1 MNKTYKVVWNESL
14 GTWCAISETSKARG
28 KRSTGK
34 AIVASAVIVASTI
47 SGMTLA
53 ADNYVSVNDGGTQS
67 GNYNNDGAIASGS
80 VVIGPDSS
88 SIGASGVAIGNN
100 ADVTG
105 LQGVAIGNNAQ
116 AGYQSMALGHD
127 AIATAFN
134 SMALGGNS
142 IAYTDGT
149 ALGQGTYANKLA
161 TAMGNGSLAVG
172 LESTAYGYSAL
183 AGTDS
188 FSQPSAGT
196 DPDTIGKAYAT
207 AMGSRAKASAQ
218 GSTALGAR
226 SGATGISSV
235 AIGEGSTASNDFS
248 VAIGSSST
256 ATMKGAIAIGDG
268 AFSGG
273 KDAGASIVIGGAI
286 EKSDY
291 APALNGA
298 RNDESA
304 QASIVIGS
312 GATNK
317 GAIATVIGTGASA
330 GVEGGSTVI
339 GSFASSTTSGT
350 ALGGSAKVIGRNGT
364 AVGLEAVAYNDGVA
378 LGTLSVANRNA
389 GTLGYDP
396 SSKSIAV
403 TGSHI
408 ASLSGIMS
416 AVSIGDTDKKIYRQ
430 ITNVAAGTVDTDAVN
445 VAQLKAVQAATET
458 HYVSVNDGGVQ
469 SSNYNNDGA
478 IGLNSIAVGANAQA
492 IQENAVS
499 VGAGA
504 QSGLKSV
511 SIGSNV
517 GSLKAEGSI
526 AIGSSGNGSVG
537 GSSVGTGTSSEGYD
551 HIAIGTESGIGVKGN
566 NNLALGGEMG
576 NNVIGSR
583 NTAFGG
589 EYSGS
594 NVVGDENIVLGSN
607 AGNNITAN
615 RTLSIGS
622 TSKASADDTIA
633 IGTGAQ
639 AAVTG
644 SVALGSGSQAI
655 RNVGN
660 ETAYIPV
667 GTAIVGANAVG
678 GEVSVGAIGR
688 ERRITNV
695 AAASQDTDAVNLSQL
710 KAAQA
715 AATTH
720 YLSVNDGG
728 VQSGNYNNDGATGKN
743 SIAIGIGSKAEN
755 ENSVSIG
762 TNATSNYGS
771 VAIGSS
777 TIASNGGS
785 TAIGTN
791 NVALANNAHIIGR
804 NNRSEQQN
812 SSILGNENQILTSSG
827 TSLAIGNNNI
837 LTSGGAAAL
846 GFGNQVSG
854 ASTLALGTGNNV
866 ANINTTAV
874 GLGNQVLG
882 NGSTV
887 LGTDNT
893 VGSDSSGIL
902 GRYNQVNNGS
912 VAYVLGQANN
922 VSGRSSA
929 VVGVSNTVKNNNT
942 FVLGNSI
949 TTTQDNSI
957 ILGNESSDRAATT
970 VDKVTINGEDYTVA
984 GAGSAANGIVSVG
997 KAGGERQVINVAAGE
1012 VSATSTDAVN
1022 GSQLFATNKAIADS
1036 QTHYVSVSDGGVPD
1050 TNYNNDGAVGSYAVA
1065 VGVGAKAQGTFSS
1078 AIGLGATTGTASVA
1092 LGERTGSANTGNS
1105 IAIGNAGDGSV
1116 AGRNFGTGALS
1127 SGVDLV
1133 AIGTEA
1139 GMRVNGSDNVAIGG
1153 EAGNDVR
1160 GERNLGLGT
1169 AAGSRANGVENIALG
1184 FRAGN
1189 DIQANRTLSIGS
1201 TSKASADDAIA
1212 IGTGAQSESY
1222 KGLAIGVG
1230 ATVAAGGNDSIAIGS
1245 GAQAAAGRAVV
1256 IGLNAGVGN
1265 INDGDANVLIGMNA
1279 GQNNDGRWNTAVGS
1293 NSGYNT
1299 KGQRNTAL
1307 GDYSGHD
1314 VTGNGNIGLGGSAG
1328 NSVIGETNL
1337 AVGAS
1342 AGGSVVG
1349 SHNTALGRTAGVNV
1363 TGDLNT
1369 ATGLDSGSTVLGNDN
1384 VAYGR
1389 GSGNQIKGSNNS
1401 AVGGGSGYQ
1410 VSGNYNAT
1418 LAYGSGAY
1426 VTGNANTAIGFVAG
1440 NKVNGDSNIAIGG
1453 EAGSRVNGSRNVAL
1467 GLQAG
1472 QDLDNVN
1479 DATSLGSGAKAA
1491 VSGSVALGSG
1501 SQAIRNVGNET
1512 AYIPVG
1518 TTIAGANAAGG
1529 EVSVG
1534 TIGRERRITNVA
1546 AASQDTDAVN
1556 LSQLKAAQA
1565 AATTHYLSVNDDG
1578 TQGGNYNNDGAQGK
1592 NSLALGVGAKA
1603 TGENAIAIGNVSTD
1617 AANSIAIGNNN
1628 VLSNTA
1634 GASTVIGSNNNVTGN
1649 EAVALGSNNTVKD
1662 FSGVAVGSYN
1672 RAFGYRS
1679 ITVGAENQTDGQ
1691 WSSAI
1696 GLWNIAGGERATAL
1710 GANNKILARRALGVG
1725 VVNEISSASEYSS
1738 AIGAFNKIT
1747 DSTKSLAAGFSNTI
1761 TGGDNNNVLGNENQL
1776 NNAKNSTAIGN
1787 KNIVAQDNTQV
1798 LGNNVTTTQANS
1810 VVLGNESTDRAAT
1823 SESKVSIN
1831 GQDYAFAGVGSAS
1844 NGVVSVGKAGAE
1856 RQIINVAAGKVSSD
1870 STDAVNGSQLYATN
1884 QAITEVGKSAAAAK
1898 TEVVEGDNI
1907 VVTETQGKNGQSI
1920 YNVATAKE
1928 VSFNKTTVGTVI
1940 TDSATGKITGLTAGE
1955 VSATSTDA
1963 INGSQLYATNKA
1975 IADSKTHYVSVN
1987 DDGVQA
1993 DNYNNDGATGK
2004 NALAVGVGSKAAG
2017 ENAVVIGYNNNV
2029 AQDKTV
2035 ALGSSITTTQAN
2047 SVVLGNEST
2056 DRAATSESKV
2066 SINGQDYA
2074 FAGVGS
2080 ASNGVVSVGKAGAER
2095 QIINVAAGKVSS
2107 DSTDAVN
2114 GSQLYATNQAITEV
2128 GKSAAAA
2135 KTEVVEGDNIVVT
2148 ETQGKNGQSI
2158 YNVATAKEV
2167 SFNKTTV
2174 GTVITDSATGKIT
2187 GLTAGEVSAT
2197 STDAING
2204 SQLYATNKAI
2214 ADSKTHYVSVNDDGV
2229 QADNYNNDGATG
2241 KNALAVGVGSKA
2253 AGENAVVIGYNNNV
2267 AQDKTVALGSSIT
2280 TTQANS
2286 VVIGN
2291 ESADRAAT
2299 SESKVTI
2306 LGQDYAFAGVGS
2318 ASNGVVSVGKVGGE
2332 RQIINVAAGQLS
2344 ATSTDAV
2351 NGSQLY
2357 ATNQAISSLQGQVG
2371 GAKSTVT
2378 EGKNTTITKTTNA
2391 DGSTDYQVATKDD
2404 VSFDSVTVGNIKA
2417 DAQSNKISGL
2427 ADGEVSATSNEAV
2440 NGSQLHGT
2448 AKSVANVLGG
2458 NAKVNADGTV
2468 STSNIGNTG
2477 KDNVHDAIA
2486 SLQGQVAGSKTSV
2499 SAGKNTVVNSSTN
2512 ADGSNNYQVALADD
2526 INLNSVTANQVT
2538 ANQVKADH
2546 VIANQVMANQV
2557 NVGKVTIDGTSNKV
2571 SGLANGTI
2579 SKDSTD
2585 AVNGSQ
2591 LHQTN
2596 SNVAQYLG
2604 GGSTLNQD
2612 GSIKAPTYNVA
2623 GGSYNNVGDALGAVD
2638 TRVSN
2643 LEQAFYNT
2651 NKNVDD
2657 LRNDT
2662 YAGIAGAM
2670 AVGNLPQPTEAGMSM
2685 MSAGLS
2691 GYRGETAVAV
2701 GISAISDSN
2710 KIIWK
2715 MGASA
2720 DSRSNIGGAVSVGYQ
2735 WK

>member
-14 GTWCAISETSKARG
+14 GTWCAISETSKVRG

-34 AIVASAVIVASTI
+34 AVVAGAILAVSALTV
-47 SGMTLA
+47 SGMSFA
-53 ADNYVSVNDGGTQS
+53 ANPDHYISVNDGGTQS
-67 GNYNNDGAIASGS
+67 GNYDNDGAKGQNSVAVGVDAVTGTVGNDIAIGSGAQAMGGRAVVIGLNAGSGNVSDGDANVLIGMNAGANNDGRWNT
-80 VVIGPDSS
+80 
-88 SIGASGVAIGNN
+88 AIGSNSGFN
-100 ADVTG
+100 IKGERNTALGDYAGRDVTG
-105 LQGVAIGNNAQ
+105 SGNIGLGASAGVSVTGETNLAVGIS
-116 AGYQSMALGHD
+116 AGGTVKGDHNVALGRTAGD
-127 AIATAFN
+127 DVIGTGNVATGLD
-134 SMALGGNS
+134 SGS
-142 IAYTDGT
+142 IVRGSVNVSY
-149 ALGQGTYANKLA
+149 GQGSGRSVTGDRN
-161 TAMGNGSLAVG
+161 TAMGLNAGNGVSGNDNVAMAWGAGYEVAGRGNLALGALTGRTVNGNDNIAIGSQSGTKVNGSRNIALGVQSGQDLDNVNDATSLG
-172 LESTAYGYSAL
+172 SSAK
-183 AGTDS
+183 ANADN
-188 FSQPSAGT
+188 AIA
-196 DPDTIGKAYAT
+196 IGKGAN
-207 AMGSRAKASAQ
+207 ASATSSIALGS
-218 GSTALGAR
+218 GSTATL
-226 SGATGISSV
+226 
-235 AIGEGSTASNDFS
+235 
-248 VAIGSSST
+248 
-256 ATMKGAIAIGDG
+256 KGGVAIGDG
-268 AFSGG
+268 AYSGG
-273 KDAGASIVIGGAI
+273 KNSGGSIVIGGAI
-286 EKSDY
+286 DQSDY

-312 GATNK
+312 GASNK

-339 GSFASSTTSGT
+339 GSFASSTTTGT
-350 ALGGSAKVIGRNGT
+350 AIGGSAKVIGRNGT

-511 SIGSNV
+511 SIGDST
-517 GSLKAEGSI
+517 GSVKAEGSI
-526 AIGSSGNGSVG
+526 AIGNSGNQSVTG
-537 GSSVGTGTSSEGYD
+537 APGFGTGSLSEGFD
-551 HIAIGTESGIGVKGN
+551 LIAIGTQSGINVKGN
-566 NNLALGGEMG
+566 ENIALGAAVG
-576 NNVIGSR
+576 NNVVGIRNAVMGGSL
-583 NTAFGG
+583 
-589 EYSGS
+589 SGS
-594 NVVGDENIVLGSN
+594 NVTGNENIVLGSN

-615 RTLSIGS
+615 RTLS
-622 TSKASADDTIA
+622 
-633 IGTGAQ
+633 
-639 AAVTG
+639 
-644 SVALGSGSQAI
+644 LGS
-655 RNVGN
+655 
-660 ETAYIPV
+660 
-667 GTAIVGANAVG
+667 
-678 GEVSVGAIGR
+678 
-688 ERRITNV
+688 
-695 AAASQDTDAVNLSQL
+695 
-710 KAAQA
+710 
-715 AATTH
+715 
-720 YLSVNDGG
+720 
-728 VQSGNYNNDGATGKN
+728 N
-743 SIAIGIGSKAEN
+743 S
-755 ENSVSIG
+755 
-762 TNATSNYGS
+762 
-771 VAIGSS
+771 
-777 TIASNGGS
+777 
-785 TAIGTN
+785 
-791 NVALANNAHIIGR
+791 R
-804 NNRSEQQN
+804 
-812 SSILGNENQILTSSG
+812 
-827 TSLAIGNNNI
+827 
-837 LTSGGAAAL
+837 
-846 GFGNQVSG
+846 
-854 ASTLALGTGNNV
+854 
-866 ANINTTAV
+866 
-874 GLGNQVLG
+874 
-882 NGSTV
+882 
-887 LGTDNT
+887 
-893 VGSDSSGIL
+893 
-902 GRYNQVNNGS
+902 
-912 VAYVLGQANN
+912 
-922 VSGRSSA
+922 
-929 VVGVSNTVKNNNT
+929 
-942 FVLGNSI
+942 
-949 TTTQDNSI
+949 
-957 ILGNESSDRAATT
+957 
-970 VDKVTINGEDYTVA
+970 
-984 GAGSAANGIVSVG
+984 
-997 KAGGERQVINVAAGE
+997 
-1012 VSATSTDAVN
+1012 
-1022 GSQLFATNKAIADS
+1022 
-1036 QTHYVSVSDGGVPD
+1036 
-1050 TNYNNDGAVGSYAVA
+1050 
-1065 VGVGAKAQGTFSS
+1065 
-1078 AIGLGATTGTASVA
+1078 
-1092 LGERTGSANTGNS
+1092 
-1105 IAIGNAGDGSV
+1105 
-1116 AGRNFGTGALS
+1116 
-1127 SGVDLV
+1127 
-1133 AIGTEA
+1133 
-1139 GMRVNGSDNVAIGG
+1139 
-1153 EAGNDVR
+1153 
-1160 GERNLGLGT
+1160 
-1169 AAGSRANGVENIALG
+1169 
-1184 FRAGN
+1184 
-1189 DIQANRTLSIGS
+1189 
-1201 TSKASADDAIA
+1201 ASADDAIA

-1245 GAQAAAGRAVV
+1245 GAQAEAGRAVV

-1307 GDYSGHD
+1307 GDDSGHD

-1389 GSGNQIKGSNNS
+1389 GSGNQIKGDSNT

-1418 LAYGSGAY
+1418 LAYGAGAY
-1426 VTGNANTAIGFVAG
+1426 VTGNANTALGFVAG

-1491 VSGSVALGSG
+1491 VTGSVALGSG

-1512 AYIPVG
+1512 AYVPVG

-1534 TIGRERRITNVA
+1534 TIGRERRMTNVA

-1603 TGENAIAIGNVSTD
+1603 TGENAIAIGNVTTD

-1696 GLWNIAGGERATAL
+1696 GLWNTAGGERATAL

-1798 LGNNVTTTQANS
+1798 LGNKVTTTQANS
-1810 VVLGNESTDRAAT
+1810 VILGNESTDRAAT
-1823 SESKVSIN
+1823 SESKVTIL
-1831 GQDYAFAGVGSAS
+1831 GQDYVFAGVGSVS

-1856 RQIINVAAGKVSSD
+1856 RQIINVAAGKVSRD

-1898 TEVVEGDNI
+1898 TEVMQGDNI

-2066 SINGQDYA
+2066 
-2074 FAGVGS
+2074 
-2080 ASNGVVSVGKAGAER
+2080 
-2095 QIINVAAGKVSS
+2095 
-2107 DSTDAVN
+2107 
-2114 GSQLYATNQAITEV
+2114 
-2128 GKSAAAA
+2128 
-2135 KTEVVEGDNIVVT
+2135 
-2148 ETQGKNGQSI
+2148 
-2158 YNVATAKEV
+2158 
-2167 SFNKTTV
+2167 
-2174 GTVITDSATGKIT
+2174 
-2187 GLTAGEVSAT
+2187 
-2197 STDAING
+2197 
-2204 SQLYATNKAI
+2204 
-2214 ADSKTHYVSVNDDGV
+2214 
-2229 QADNYNNDGATG
+2229 
-2241 KNALAVGVGSKA
+2241 
-2253 AGENAVVIGYNNNV
+2253 
-2267 AQDKTVALGSSIT
+2267 
-2280 TTQANS
+2280 
-2286 VVIGN
+2286 
-2291 ESADRAAT
+2291 
-2299 SESKVTI
+2299 TI

-2332 RQIINVAAGQLS
+2332 RQIVNVAAGQLS

-2357 ATNQAISSLQGQVG
+2357 ATNQAISSLQGQVS

-2378 EGKNTTITKTTNA
+2378 EGKNTTVTKTTNA

-2417 DAQSNKISGL
+2417 DAQTNKITGL

-2448 AKSVANVLGG
+2448 AESVANLLGG

-2538 ANQVKADH
+2538 ANQVKADQ

-2585 AVNGSQ
+2585 AINGSQ

-2623 GGSYNNVGDALGAVD
+2623 GGTYHNVGDALGAVD

-2662 YAGIAGAM
+2662 YAGISGAM

-2685 MSAGLS
+2685 LSAGLS

>member
-14 GTWCAISETSKARG
+14 GTWCAISETSKVRG
-28 KRSTGK
+28 KRSSGK
-34 AIVASAVIVASTI
+34 AIVASAVIVASTM
-47 SGMTLA
+47 SGVTFA
-53 ADNYVSVNDGGTQS
+53 ADNYVSVNDGGVQS
-67 GNYNNDGAIASGS
+67 GNYNNDGAGVDGS
-80 VVIGPDSS
+80 VAIGPDSS
-88 SIGASGVAIGNN
+88 SSGASGVAIGNN
-100 ADVTG
+100 ADVHG
-105 LQGVAIGNNAQ
+105 YQGVAIGNNAQ

-207 AMGSRAKASAQ
+207 AMGSRAKASVQ
-218 GSTALGAR
+218 GSTAIGA
-226 SGATGISSV
+226 GSV
-235 AIGEGSTASNDFS
+235 AE
-248 VAIGSSST
+248 V
-256 ATMKGAIAIGDG
+256 
-268 AFSGG
+268 
-273 KDAGASIVIGGAI
+273 
-286 EKSDY
+286 
-291 APALNGA
+291 
-298 RNDESA
+298 ES
-304 QASIVIGS
+304 
-312 GATNK
+312 
-317 GAIATVIGTGASA
+317 
-330 GVEGGSTVI
+330 
-339 GSFASSTTSGT
+339 
-350 ALGGSAKVIGRNGT
+350 
-364 AVGLEAVAYNDGVA
+364 GVA
-378 LGTLSVANRNA
+378 LGSSSVANTAAGVVGYIPTGANQAQLSAINA
-389 GTLGYDP
+389 TQSTLG
-396 SSKSIAV
+396 
-403 TGSHI
+403 
-408 ASLSGIMS
+408 
-416 AVSIGDTDKKIYRQ
+416 AVSVGSAGNTRQ

-445 VAQLKAVQAATET
+445 VAQLKAVQAASET
-458 HYVSVNDGGVQ
+458 HYVS
-469 SSNYNNDGA
+469 
-478 IGLNSIAVGANAQA
+478 I
-492 IQENAVS
+492 
-499 VGAGA
+499 
-504 QSGLKSV
+504 
-511 SIGSNV
+511 
-517 GSLKAEGSI
+517 
-526 AIGSSGNGSVG
+526 
-537 GSSVGTGTSSEGYD
+537 
-551 HIAIGTESGIGVKGN
+551 
-566 NNLALGGEMG
+566 
-576 NNVIGSR
+576 
-583 NTAFGG
+583 
-589 EYSGS
+589 
-594 NVVGDENIVLGSN
+594 
-607 AGNNITAN
+607 
-615 RTLSIGS
+615 
-622 TSKASADDTIA
+622 
-633 IGTGAQ
+633 
-639 AAVTG
+639 
-644 SVALGSGSQAI
+644 
-655 RNVGN
+655 
-660 ETAYIPV
+660 
-667 GTAIVGANAVG
+667 
-678 GEVSVGAIGR
+678 
-688 ERRITNV
+688 
-695 AAASQDTDAVNLSQL
+695 
-710 KAAQA
+710 
-715 AATTH
+715 
-720 YLSVNDGG
+720 NDGG
-728 VQSGNYNNDGATGKN
+728 VQSGNYNNDGAQGKN
-743 SIAIGIGSKAEN
+743 SLVVGMNSTTTVNATNNVSVGLGNYSQADNAIAVGSNNYIDINNAVALGINNNVQLFGGTTAVGIGNSSYGREN
-755 ENSVSIG
+755 AIVGNNNKTLGSYHQVFGTKNNVINGSYQSILG
-762 TNATSNYGS
+762 YGNT
-771 VAIGSS
+771 IGGADYN
-777 TIASNGGS
+777 IV
-785 TAIGTN
+785 IGTN
-791 NVALANNAHIIGR
+791 NTIGTGYYPWGDGGRSIAVGQSNSVEGIRSGSFGQDALIK
-804 NNRSEQQN
+804 
-812 SSILGNENQILTSSG
+812 
-827 TSLAIGNNNI
+827 GNN
-837 LTSGGAAAL
+837 SFSFGGANKVTNNDSTAL
-846 GFGNQVSG
+846 GISNTISG
-854 ASTLALGTGNNV
+854 AGV
-866 ANINTTAV
+866 
-874 GLGNQVLG
+874 
-882 NGSTV
+882 
-887 LGTDNT
+887 
-893 VGSDSSGIL
+893 
-902 GRYNQVNNGS
+902 
-912 VAYVLGQANN
+912 YVLGATNKVAQ
-922 VSGRSSA
+922 S
-929 VVGVSNTVKNNNT
+929 NT
-942 FVLGNSI
+942 FVVGNKVI
-949 TTTQDNSI
+949 TTQDNSVV
-957 ILGNESSDRAATT
+957 LGNESIDRAATT

-984 GAGSAANGIVSVG
+984 GAGSAVNGIVSVG
-997 KAGGERQVINVAAGE
+997 KAGAERQIINVAAGE

-1092 LGERTGSANTGNS
+1092 LGERTGSANTANS

-1116 AGRNFGTGALS
+1116 AGRSFGTGALS

-1212 IGTGAQSESY
+1212 IGTGAQSESS

-1230 ATVAAGGNDSIAIGS
+1230 ATVASGGNDSIAIGS

-1279 GQNNDGRWNTAVGS
+1279 GANNDGRWNTAVGS

-1307 GDYSGHD
+1307 GDDSGHD

-1418 LAYGSGAY
+1418 LAYGAGAY
-1426 VTGNANTAIGFVAG
+1426 VTGNANTALGFVAG

-1491 VSGSVALGSG
+1491 VTGSVALGSG

-1512 AYIPVG
+1512 AYVPVG

-1534 TIGRERRITNVA
+1534 TIGRERRMTNVA

-1603 TGENAIAIGNVSTD
+1603 TGENAIAIGNVTTD

-1696 GLWNIAGGERATAL
+1696 GLWNTAGGERATAL
-1710 GANNKILARRALGVG
+1710 GANNKILGRRALGVG

-1810 VVLGNESTDRAAT
+1810 VILGNASTDRAAT
-1823 SESKVSIN
+1823 AESNVSIN

-1928 VSFNKTTVGTVI
+1928 VSFDKTTVGTVI
-1940 TDSATGKITGLTAGE
+1940 TDSTTGKITGLTAGE

-1963 INGSQLYATNKA
+1963 INGSQLYATNQA

-1987 DDGVQA
+1987 DDGIQA

-2017 ENAVVIGYNNNV
+2017 ENAVAIGYNNNV
-2029 AQDKTV
+2029 VQDKTV

-2056 DRAATSESKV
+2056 
-2066 SINGQDYA
+2066 
-2074 FAGVGS
+2074 
-2080 ASNGVVSVGKAGAER
+2080 
-2095 QIINVAAGKVSS
+2095 
-2107 DSTDAVN
+2107 
-2114 GSQLYATNQAITEV
+2114 
-2128 GKSAAAA
+2128 
-2135 KTEVVEGDNIVVT
+2135 
-2148 ETQGKNGQSI
+2148 
-2158 YNVATAKEV
+2158 
-2167 SFNKTTV
+2167 
-2174 GTVITDSATGKIT
+2174 
-2187 GLTAGEVSAT
+2187 
-2197 STDAING
+2197 
-2204 SQLYATNKAI
+2204 
-2214 ADSKTHYVSVNDDGV
+2214 
-2229 QADNYNNDGATG
+2229 
-2241 KNALAVGVGSKA
+2241 
-2253 AGENAVVIGYNNNV
+2253 
-2267 AQDKTVALGSSIT
+2267 
-2280 TTQANS
+2280 
-2286 VVIGN
+2286 
-2291 ESADRAAT
+2291 DRAAT

-2417 DAQSNKISGL
+2417 DAQTNKITGL
-2427 ADGEVSATSNEAV
+2427 SDGEVSATSNEAV

-2448 AKSVANVLGG
+2448 AESVANVLGG

-2499 SAGKNTVVNSSTN
+2499 SAGKNTVVNSSIN

-2538 ANQVKADH
+2538 ANQVKADQ

-2585 AVNGSQ
+2585 AINGSQ

>member
-14 GTWCAISETSKARG
+14 GTWCAISETSKVRG
-28 KRSTGK
+28 KRSSGK
-34 AIVASAVIVASTI
+34 AIVASAVIVASTM
-47 SGMTLA
+47 SGVTFV
-53 ADNYVSVNDGGTQS
+53 ADNYVSVNDGGVQS
-67 GNYNNDGAIASGS
+67 GNYNNDGAGVDGS
-80 VVIGPDSS
+80 VAIGPDSS
-88 SIGASGVAIGNN
+88 SSGASGVAIGNN
-100 ADVTG
+100 ADVHG
-105 LQGVAIGNNAQ
+105 YQGVAIGNNAQ

-218 GSTALGAR
+218 GSTAIGA
-226 SGATGISSV
+226 GSV
-235 AIGEGSTASNDFS
+235 AE
-248 VAIGSSST
+248 V
-256 ATMKGAIAIGDG
+256 
-268 AFSGG
+268 
-273 KDAGASIVIGGAI
+273 
-286 EKSDY
+286 
-291 APALNGA
+291 
-298 RNDESA
+298 ES
-304 QASIVIGS
+304 
-312 GATNK
+312 
-317 GAIATVIGTGASA
+317 
-330 GVEGGSTVI
+330 
-339 GSFASSTTSGT
+339 
-350 ALGGSAKVIGRNGT
+350 
-364 AVGLEAVAYNDGVA
+364 GVA
-378 LGTLSVANRNA
+378 LGSSSVANTAAGVAGYIPTTANQAQLSAINA
-389 GTLGYDP
+389 TQSTLG
-396 SSKSIAV
+396 
-403 TGSHI
+403 
-408 ASLSGIMS
+408 
-416 AVSIGDTDKKIYRQ
+416 AVSVGSAGNTRQ

-445 VAQLKAVQAATET
+445 VAQLKAVQAASET
-458 HYVSVNDGGVQ
+458 HYVS
-469 SSNYNNDGA
+469 
-478 IGLNSIAVGANAQA
+478 I
-492 IQENAVS
+492 
-499 VGAGA
+499 
-504 QSGLKSV
+504 
-511 SIGSNV
+511 
-517 GSLKAEGSI
+517 
-526 AIGSSGNGSVG
+526 
-537 GSSVGTGTSSEGYD
+537 
-551 HIAIGTESGIGVKGN
+551 
-566 NNLALGGEMG
+566 
-576 NNVIGSR
+576 
-583 NTAFGG
+583 
-589 EYSGS
+589 
-594 NVVGDENIVLGSN
+594 
-607 AGNNITAN
+607 
-615 RTLSIGS
+615 
-622 TSKASADDTIA
+622 
-633 IGTGAQ
+633 
-639 AAVTG
+639 
-644 SVALGSGSQAI
+644 
-655 RNVGN
+655 
-660 ETAYIPV
+660 
-667 GTAIVGANAVG
+667 
-678 GEVSVGAIGR
+678 
-688 ERRITNV
+688 
-695 AAASQDTDAVNLSQL
+695 
-710 KAAQA
+710 
-715 AATTH
+715 
-720 YLSVNDGG
+720 NDGG
-728 VQSGNYNNDGATGKN
+728 VQSGNYNNDGAQGKN
-743 SIAIGIGSKAEN
+743 SLVVGMNSTTTVNATNNVSVGLGNYSQADNAIAVGSNNYIDINNAVALGINNNVQLFGGTTAVGIGNSSYGREN
-755 ENSVSIG
+755 AIVGNNNKTLGSYHQVFGTKNNVINGSYQSILG
-762 TNATSNYGS
+762 YGNT
-771 VAIGSS
+771 IGGADYN
-777 TIASNGGS
+777 IV
-785 TAIGTN
+785 IGTN
-791 NVALANNAHIIGR
+791 NTIGTGYYPWGDGGRSIAVGQSNSVEGIRSGSFGQDALIK
-804 NNRSEQQN
+804 
-812 SSILGNENQILTSSG
+812 
-827 TSLAIGNNNI
+827 GNN
-837 LTSGGAAAL
+837 SFSFGGANKVTNNDSTAL
-846 GFGNQVSG
+846 GISNTISG
-854 ASTLALGTGNNV
+854 AGV
-866 ANINTTAV
+866 
-874 GLGNQVLG
+874 
-882 NGSTV
+882 
-887 LGTDNT
+887 
-893 VGSDSSGIL
+893 
-902 GRYNQVNNGS
+902 
-912 VAYVLGQANN
+912 YVLGATNKVAQ
-922 VSGRSSA
+922 S
-929 VVGVSNTVKNNNT
+929 NT
-942 FVLGNSI
+942 FVVGNKVI
-949 TTTQDNSI
+949 TTQDNSVV
-957 ILGNESSDRAATT
+957 LGNESTDRAATT

-984 GAGSAANGIVSVG
+984 GAGSAVNGIVSVG
-997 KAGGERQVINVAAGE
+997 KAGAERQIINVAAGE

-1092 LGERTGSANTGNS
+1092 LGERTGSANTANS

-1116 AGRNFGTGALS
+1116 AGRSFGTGALS

-1212 IGTGAQSESY
+1212 IGTGAQSESS

-1230 ATVAAGGNDSIAIGS
+1230 ATVASGGNDSIAIGS

-1279 GQNNDGRWNTAVGS
+1279 GANNDGRWNTAVGS

-1307 GDYSGHD
+1307 GDDSGHD

-1418 LAYGSGAY
+1418 LAYGAGAY
-1426 VTGNANTAIGFVAG
+1426 VTGNANTALGFVAG

-1491 VSGSVALGSG
+1491 VTGSVALGSG

-1512 AYIPVG
+1512 AYVPVG

-1534 TIGRERRITNVA
+1534 TIGRERRMTNVA

-1603 TGENAIAIGNVSTD
+1603 TGENAIAIGNVTTD

-1696 GLWNIAGGERATAL
+1696 GLWNTAGGERATAL
-1710 GANNKILARRALGVG
+1710 GANNKILGRRALGVG

-1810 VVLGNESTDRAAT
+1810 VILGNASTDRAAT
-1823 SESKVSIN
+1823 AESKVSIN

-1928 VSFNKTTVGTVI
+1928 VSFDKTTVGTVI
-1940 TDSATGKITGLTAGE
+1940 TDSTTGKITGLTAGE

-1963 INGSQLYATNKA
+1963 INGSQLYATNQA

-1987 DDGVQA
+1987 DDGIQA

-2017 ENAVVIGYNNNV
+2017 ENAVAIGYNNNV
-2029 AQDKTV
+2029 VQDKTV

-2056 DRAATSESKV
+2056 
-2066 SINGQDYA
+2066 
-2074 FAGVGS
+2074 
-2080 ASNGVVSVGKAGAER
+2080 
-2095 QIINVAAGKVSS
+2095 
-2107 DSTDAVN
+2107 
-2114 GSQLYATNQAITEV
+2114 
-2128 GKSAAAA
+2128 
-2135 KTEVVEGDNIVVT
+2135 
-2148 ETQGKNGQSI
+2148 
-2158 YNVATAKEV
+2158 
-2167 SFNKTTV
+2167 
-2174 GTVITDSATGKIT
+2174 
-2187 GLTAGEVSAT
+2187 
-2197 STDAING
+2197 
-2204 SQLYATNKAI
+2204 
-2214 ADSKTHYVSVNDDGV
+2214 
-2229 QADNYNNDGATG
+2229 
-2241 KNALAVGVGSKA
+2241 
-2253 AGENAVVIGYNNNV
+2253 
-2267 AQDKTVALGSSIT
+2267 
-2280 TTQANS
+2280 
-2286 VVIGN
+2286 
-2291 ESADRAAT
+2291 DRAAT

-2417 DAQSNKISGL
+2417 DAQTNKITGL
-2427 ADGEVSATSNEAV
+2427 SDGEVSATSNEAV

-2448 AKSVANVLGG
+2448 AESVANVLGG

-2499 SAGKNTVVNSSTN
+2499 SAGKNTVVNSSIN

-2538 ANQVKADH
+2538 ANQVKADQ

-2585 AVNGSQ
+2585 AINGSQ

>member
-1 MNKTYKVVWNESL
+1 M
-14 GTWCAISETSKARG
+14 
-28 KRSTGK
+28 
-34 AIVASAVIVASTI
+34 
-47 SGMTLA
+47 
-53 ADNYVSVNDGGTQS
+53 
-67 GNYNNDGAIASGS
+67 
-80 VVIGPDSS
+80 
-88 SIGASGVAIGNN
+88 
-100 ADVTG
+100 
-105 LQGVAIGNNAQ
+105 
-116 AGYQSMALGHD
+116 
-127 AIATAFN
+127 
-134 SMALGGNS
+134 
-142 IAYTDGT
+142 
-149 ALGQGTYANKLA
+149 
-161 TAMGNGSLAVG
+161 
-172 LESTAYGYSAL
+172 
-183 AGTDS
+183 
-188 FSQPSAGT
+188 
-196 DPDTIGKAYAT
+196 
-207 AMGSRAKASAQ
+207 
-218 GSTALGAR
+218 
-226 SGATGISSV
+226 
-235 AIGEGSTASNDFS
+235 
-248 VAIGSSST
+248 
-256 ATMKGAIAIGDG
+256 
-268 AFSGG
+268 
-273 KDAGASIVIGGAI
+273 
-286 EKSDY
+286 
-291 APALNGA
+291 
-298 RNDESA
+298 
-304 QASIVIGS
+304 
-312 GATNK
+312 
-317 GAIATVIGTGASA
+317 
-330 GVEGGSTVI
+330 
-339 GSFASSTTSGT
+339 
-350 ALGGSAKVIGRNGT
+350 
-364 AVGLEAVAYNDGVA
+364 
-378 LGTLSVANRNA
+378 
-389 GTLGYDP
+389 
-396 SSKSIAV
+396 
-403 TGSHI
+403 
-408 ASLSGIMS
+408 
-416 AVSIGDTDKKIYRQ
+416 
-430 ITNVAAGTVDTDAVN
+430 
-445 VAQLKAVQAATET
+445 
-458 HYVSVNDGGVQ
+458 
-469 SSNYNNDGA
+469 
-478 IGLNSIAVGANAQA
+478 
-492 IQENAVS
+492 
-499 VGAGA
+499 
-504 QSGLKSV
+504 
-511 SIGSNV
+511 
-517 GSLKAEGSI
+517 
-526 AIGSSGNGSVG
+526 
-537 GSSVGTGTSSEGYD
+537 
-551 HIAIGTESGIGVKGN
+551 
-566 NNLALGGEMG
+566 
-576 NNVIGSR
+576 
-583 NTAFGG
+583 
-589 EYSGS
+589 
-594 NVVGDENIVLGSN
+594 
-607 AGNNITAN
+607 
-615 RTLSIGS
+615 
-622 TSKASADDTIA
+622 
-633 IGTGAQ
+633 
-639 AAVTG
+639 
-644 SVALGSGSQAI
+644 
-655 RNVGN
+655 
-660 ETAYIPV
+660 
-667 GTAIVGANAVG
+667 
-678 GEVSVGAIGR
+678 
-688 ERRITNV
+688 
-695 AAASQDTDAVNLSQL
+695 
-710 KAAQA
+710 
-715 AATTH
+715 
-720 YLSVNDGG
+720 
-728 VQSGNYNNDGATGKN
+728 
-743 SIAIGIGSKAEN
+743 
-755 ENSVSIG
+755 
-762 TNATSNYGS
+762 
-771 VAIGSS
+771 
-777 TIASNGGS
+777 
-785 TAIGTN
+785 
-791 NVALANNAHIIGR
+791 
-804 NNRSEQQN
+804 
-812 SSILGNENQILTSSG
+812 
-827 TSLAIGNNNI
+827 
-837 LTSGGAAAL
+837 
-846 GFGNQVSG
+846 
-854 ASTLALGTGNNV
+854 
-866 ANINTTAV
+866 
-874 GLGNQVLG
+874 
-882 NGSTV
+882 
-887 LGTDNT
+887 
-893 VGSDSSGIL
+893 
-902 GRYNQVNNGS
+902 
-912 VAYVLGQANN
+912 
-922 VSGRSSA
+922 
-929 VVGVSNTVKNNNT
+929 
-942 FVLGNSI
+942 
-949 TTTQDNSI
+949 
-957 ILGNESSDRAATT
+957 
-970 VDKVTINGEDYTVA
+970 
-984 GAGSAANGIVSVG
+984 
-997 KAGGERQVINVAAGE
+997 
-1012 VSATSTDAVN
+1012 
-1022 GSQLFATNKAIADS
+1022 
-1036 QTHYVSVSDGGVPD
+1036 
-1050 TNYNNDGAVGSYAVA
+1050 
-1065 VGVGAKAQGTFSS
+1065 
-1078 AIGLGATTGTASVA
+1078 
-1092 LGERTGSANTGNS
+1092 
-1105 IAIGNAGDGSV
+1105 
-1116 AGRNFGTGALS
+1116 
-1127 SGVDLV
+1127 
-1133 AIGTEA
+1133 
-1139 GMRVNGSDNVAIGG
+1139 
-1153 EAGNDVR
+1153 
-1160 GERNLGLGT
+1160 
-1169 AAGSRANGVENIALG
+1169 
-1184 FRAGN
+1184 
-1189 DIQANRTLSIGS
+1189 
-1201 TSKASADDAIA
+1201 
-1212 IGTGAQSESY
+1212 
-1222 KGLAIGVG
+1222 
-1230 ATVAAGGNDSIAIGS
+1230 
-1245 GAQAAAGRAVV
+1245 
-1256 IGLNAGVGN
+1256 
-1265 INDGDANVLIGMNA
+1265 
-1279 GQNNDGRWNTAVGS
+1279 
-1293 NSGYNT
+1293 
-1299 KGQRNTAL
+1299 
-1307 GDYSGHD
+1307 
-1314 VTGNGNIGLGGSAG
+1314 
-1328 NSVIGETNL
+1328 
-1337 AVGAS
+1337 
-1342 AGGSVVG
+1342 
-1349 SHNTALGRTAGVNV
+1349 
-1363 TGDLNT
+1363 
-1369 ATGLDSGSTVLGNDN
+1369 
-1384 VAYGR
+1384 
-1389 GSGNQIKGSNNS
+1389 
-1401 AVGGGSGYQ
+1401 
-1410 VSGNYNAT
+1410 
-1418 LAYGSGAY
+1418 
-1426 VTGNANTAIGFVAG
+1426 
-1440 NKVNGDSNIAIGG
+1440 
-1453 EAGSRVNGSRNVAL
+1453 
-1467 GLQAG
+1467 
-1472 QDLDNVN
+1472 
-1479 DATSLGSGAKAA
+1479 
-1491 VSGSVALGSG
+1491 
-1501 SQAIRNVGNET
+1501 
-1512 AYIPVG
+1512 
-1518 TTIAGANAAGG
+1518 
-1529 EVSVG
+1529 
-1534 TIGRERRITNVA
+1534 
-1546 AASQDTDAVN
+1546 
-1556 LSQLKAAQA
+1556 
-1565 AATTHYLSVNDDG
+1565 
-1578 TQGGNYNNDGAQGK
+1578 
-1592 NSLALGVGAKA
+1592 
-1603 TGENAIAIGNVSTD
+1603 
-1617 AANSIAIGNNN
+1617 
-1628 VLSNTA
+1628 
-1634 GASTVIGSNNNVTGN
+1634 
-1649 EAVALGSNNTVKD
+1649 
-1662 FSGVAVGSYN
+1662 
-1672 RAFGYRS
+1672 
-1679 ITVGAENQTDGQ
+1679 
-1691 WSSAI
+1691 
-1696 GLWNIAGGERATAL
+1696 
-1710 GANNKILARRALGVG
+1710 
-1725 VVNEISSASEYSS
+1725 
-1738 AIGAFNKIT
+1738 
-1747 DSTKSLAAGFSNTI
+1747 
-1761 TGGDNNNVLGNENQL
+1761 
-1776 NNAKNSTAIGN
+1776 
-1787 KNIVAQDNTQV
+1787 
-1798 LGNNVTTTQANS
+1798 
-1810 VVLGNESTDRAAT
+1810 
-1823 SESKVSIN
+1823 
-1831 GQDYAFAGVGSAS
+1831 
-1844 NGVVSVGKAGAE
+1844 
-1856 RQIINVAAGKVSSD
+1856 
-1870 STDAVNGSQLYATN
+1870 
-1884 QAITEVGKSAAAAK
+1884 
-1898 TEVVEGDNI
+1898 
-1907 VVTETQGKNGQSI
+1907 TETQGKNGQSV